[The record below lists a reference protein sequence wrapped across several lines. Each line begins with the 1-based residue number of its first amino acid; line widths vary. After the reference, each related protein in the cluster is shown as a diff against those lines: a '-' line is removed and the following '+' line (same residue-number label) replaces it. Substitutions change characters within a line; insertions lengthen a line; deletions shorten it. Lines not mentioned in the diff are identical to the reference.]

1 MNYKKKKK
9 KYLVET
15 KHRQIFELHVV
26 HTLQSV

>member
-1 MNYKKKKK
+1 MNYKKK